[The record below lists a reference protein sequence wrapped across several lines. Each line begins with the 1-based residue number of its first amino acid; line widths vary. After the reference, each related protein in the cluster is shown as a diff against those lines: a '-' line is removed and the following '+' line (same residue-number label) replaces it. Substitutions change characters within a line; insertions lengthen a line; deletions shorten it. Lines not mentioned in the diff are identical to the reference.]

1 MARPHDTVDGRK
13 TAWTERLCV
22 MAESAMKLLDP
33 PVGAGVH
40 ASSRL
45 TLTTPSPHLFKCLNT
60 HGMVNALTLSAQ
72 QCRHLATSDDASL
85 PLPPAFSWSK
95 SGPNVVISD
104 SSFGYMRYSARQRG
118 VAEFV
123 SAVPTLKSERGWH
136 GLFDGVVG
144 RAELP
149 PSGARLM
156 IMSALC
162 GAGYSED
169 GTVLVVPHDRA
180 IVIFWSPQ

>member
-1 MARPHDTVDGRK
+1 M
-13 TAWTERLCV
+13 
-22 MAESAMKLLDP
+22 
-33 PVGAGVH
+33 
-40 ASSRL
+40 
-45 TLTTPSPHLFKCLNT
+45 
-60 HGMVNALTLSAQ
+60 
-72 QCRHLATSDDASL
+72 

-95 SGPNVVISD
+95 RGPNVVISD

-149 PSGARLM
+149 TIWRTLDDYVS
-156 IMSALC
+156 LC
-162 GAGYSED
+162 GAGYQED
-169 GTVLVVPHDRA
+169 GTVLVVPHDRVVA
-180 IVIFWSPQ
+180 IFWSLNDVCGGRGKWAYKMEHLSEDVLNLARLSHFAGPVISSLAVPPRLGTFLFSSTPRATQSSRYCVMLVARRTVGNPCFWTCLGIDT